1 MRLAVATLCV
11 VLAGCGG
18 LRGLG
23 GPVAAG
29 PFAFA
34 PSSMRIYPLTHAE
47 RGEDGR
53 TRIVLRVEL
62 KDRWG
67 DSAKGLGVLR
77 VMLFRPTAG
86 ATPGLEEQ
94 SAVWTID
101 LTDASENQLRF
112 EPATRTYRLALKDLP
127 AWVDSLPERGGE
139 GPGRRVRLRAS
150 FETTGPD
157 GAAAVLRDEYVFEL

>member
-1 MRLAVATLCV
+1 MRAAALVLCAG
-11 VLAGCGG
+11 LWGCG
-18 LRGLG
+18 LSGLG
-23 GPVAAG
+23 GPVAEG
-29 PFAFA
+29 PWVFA

-53 TRIVLRVEL
+53 TRIVLHVEL

-77 VMLFRPTAG
+77 VMLFRPLSG
-86 ATPGLEEQ
+86 PSPGLEEE

-101 LTDASENQLRF
+101 LTDARENQLRF
-112 EPATRTYRLALKDLP
+112 EPATRTYRLPLKDLP
-127 AWVDSLPERGGE
+127 AWVESRGD
-139 GPGRRVRLRAS
+139 GPRRVRLRAT

-157 GAAAVLRDEYVFEL
+157 GRTIVLRDEYVIEV